1 MKPHISK
8 PYLEKLYEHQRL
20 SLRQIAKLEGV
31 SYSKIYRLLKRYEIT
46 LRSADEGRL
55 LRRGRQYRSSSHVD
69 IDEDYTDEHWEALVE
84 CLQRQKARSGKQ
96 IGYY

>member
-69 IDEDYTDEHWEALVE
+69 IDEGFDLDRLLDDFVE
-84 CLQRQKARSGKQ
+84 CLQRQKEDRR
-96 IGYY
+96 